1 MYSHE
6 EGRSLE
12 ERVGDE
18 SGLKRRAQGPA
29 VERPHDTQTR
39 QQQRLEALG
48 ALASGVAHE
57 INNPIQ
63 SIMNYAQ
70 LIRNRSPSPQ
80 LDEYAGEILCEAQRV
95 ATIVRNLLSFARQEG
110 EPYME
115 ASMAEMVEHTL
126 SLTAA
131 VLRKEQI
138 AVDVRVGRELPL
150 VQCHPQ
156 QIQQT
161 IMNLVTFCRDGLNA
175 RYPNAHRNKRLL
187 IAANLLVAEDGRKS
201 LRTIVEDRSAGVP
214 SDALGRLFNPFDA
227 VASQRGAGLGLSV
240 CHSIVRDHGGLLTA
254 ESEVGAYTRFVMLLP
269 LPQ

>member
-1 MYSHE
+1 MRDKAQAAPE
-6 EGRSLE
+6 E
-12 ERVGDE
+12 VG
-18 SGLKRRAQGPA
+18 KQ
-29 VERPHDTQTR
+29 VEQREGAPKHDTQTR

-70 LIRNRSPSPQ
+70 LIRNRGKSPQ

-115 ASMAEMVEHTL
+115 ASMADMVEHTL

-138 AVDVRVGRELPL
+138 SVEVRVNRELPL

-175 RYPNAHRNKRLL
+175 RYPNADTNKRLL
-187 IAANLLVAEDGRKS
+187 IAAVAESWRGQPA
-201 LRTIVEDRSAGVP
+201 LRTIIEDRSAGMP
-214 SDALGRLFNPFDA
+214 PEALERLFDPFDS

-240 CHSIVRDHGGLLTA
+240 CYSIVTDHGGALTV
-254 ESEVGAYTRFVMLLP
+254 ESELGHFTRFVILLP
-269 LPQ
+269 LPQDGT

>member
-1 MYSHE
+1 MRNETEHS
-6 EGRSLE
+6 
-12 ERVGDE
+12 
-18 SGLKRRAQGPA
+18 SGTENANNAVPRARDA
-29 VERPHDTQTR
+29 QTR

-70 LIRNRSPSPQ
+70 LIRNRAQSPQ

-115 ASMAEMVEHTL
+115 ASMSDMVEHTL

-138 AVDVRVGRELPL
+138 AVEVSIDPELPL
-150 VQCHPQ
+150 VECHPQ

-161 IMNLVTFCRDGLNA
+161 LMNLLTFCRDSLNA
-175 RYPNAHRNKRLL
+175 RYPNADDNKRLL
-187 IAANLLVAEDGRKS
+187 LSASLVTWQSKPA
-201 LRTIVEDRSAGVP
+201 LRTFVEDRGAGVP
-214 SDALGRLFNPFDA
+214 ADALDRLFNPFDA
-227 VASQRGAGLGLSV
+227 AASQRGAGLGLSV
-240 CHSIVRDHGGLLTA
+240 CQSIVGDHNGELTV
-254 ESEVGAYTRFVMLLP
+254 ESEFGQFTRFILTLP
-269 LPQ
+269 LNKAERSGT